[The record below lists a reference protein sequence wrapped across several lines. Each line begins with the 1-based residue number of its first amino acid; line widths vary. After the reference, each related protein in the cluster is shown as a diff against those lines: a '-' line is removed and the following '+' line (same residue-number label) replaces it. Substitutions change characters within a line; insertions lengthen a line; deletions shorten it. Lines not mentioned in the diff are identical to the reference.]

1 MFQAVRYRMY
11 EHVSIFAFFQAK
23 RTRCLSSSSVFGA
36 GSLYAVSSTIIQMV
50 SSGFTS
56 REFAGRSSFGIRF
69 ANSSDTT
76 PAWSVHR
83 LFSLQGFP
91 NFGHIPPYLCA
102 RNLNIVK
109 MKFFLTLL
117 NYYAFIAFWITFLP
131 QFVKRKDGHL
141 LLSLSSN
148 SKVFTFDH
156 LFTHRSD
163 FFSNFTIGNFF
174 DWMARIPLK
183 QIPEL

>member
-36 GSLYAVSSTIIQMV
+36 GSLYAFSSTVIQMV

-76 PAWSVHR
+76 PAWSVYR

-117 NYYAFIAFWITFLP
+117 NYYAFIAFWITSLP

-183 QIPEL
+183 QMPEL